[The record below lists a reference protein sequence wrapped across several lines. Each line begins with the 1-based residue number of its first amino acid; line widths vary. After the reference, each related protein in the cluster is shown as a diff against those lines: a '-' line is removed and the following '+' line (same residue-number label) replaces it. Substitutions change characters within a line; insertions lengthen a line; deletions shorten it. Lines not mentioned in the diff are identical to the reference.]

1 MSRTLFA
8 AICFTAL
15 LFTFLAE
22 ASACNRCGI
31 FGRGCRFAPAHHVP
45 HVEKVA
51 VQERAVQNFIFNN
64 IAPVG
69 DLAPRGT
76 TIYGLSRALDYTAP
90 TSALYQDNLRRLID
104 LGTELTVSSRDI
116 DSNLTR
122 ALEIDAKGRAIE
134 AGFRALAS
142 DTSTETRSRSVK
154 VTIREDGT
162 PDITHLDEPQG
173 IPREAPPSEV
183 LGQAGRREPANV
195 FWGLGCVQCHGSKD
209 PKGGVTLSGVVGDDL
224 FKRAALRATATE
236 DEKLMPP
243 PKDGQVQRHS
253 AGKLQ
258 PLFREAEKRG
268 IDLAI
273 SQ

>member
-1 MSRTLFA
+1 MRSIILSLVMLV
-8 AICFTAL
+8 IS
-15 LFTFLAE
+15 
-22 ASACNRCGI
+22 ASPAFCCGKCGI
-31 FGRGCRFAPAHHVP
+31 FGRGCRFASHAPVHHVP
-45 HVEKVA
+45 HVEKA
-51 VQERAVQNFIFNN
+51 VVREASVQNFVFNN
-64 IAPVG
+64 IAPAG
-69 DLAPRGT
+69 DLAPRGD
-76 TIYGLSRALDYTAP
+76 TIYGLSRALDYNAP
-90 TSALYQDNLRRLID
+90 SSALYQDNLRRLID
-104 LGTELTVSSRDI
+104 LGTELTVSSRDL

-142 DTSTETRSRSVK
+142 DTTTETRSRSVK

-173 IPREAPPSEV
+173 VPREAPPSEV
-183 LGQAGRREPANV
+183 LGQGGRREPANV
-195 FWGLGCVQCHGSKD
+195 FWGLGCIQCHGSRD

-224 FKRAALRATATE
+224 FKRAALRVTATD

-243 PKDGQVQRHS
+243 PKDGQVQRFP

-268 IDLAI
+268 IDLTL